1 MRMEN
6 KFIQH
11 GHRTDQ
17 HKAAENETNRV
28 VKTITGDIENLEKNS
43 SDRNRNREKY

>member
-1 MRMEN
+1 MKN
-6 KFIQH
+6 KFIQQ

-17 HKAAENETNRV
+17 HIAAQNETKRI
-28 VKTITGDIENLEKNS
+28 VKIIIRDIENLEKDS